1 LVCQSEATLRLD
13 FARSTD
19 APRSITVASDG
30 DDDRH
35 SQVLRSVCRFVWT
48 YWPTANNDRRSR
60 YRLFI
65 VGADDAYK
73 AGWVERRV

>member
-1 LVCQSEATLRLD
+1 MVENALDVMRPAGEQWLVTLAAESEATLRLD

-35 SQVLRSVCRFVWT
+35 SQLFRSVSTFLWT
-48 YWPTANNDRRSR
+48 YWPSDRAS
-60 YRLFI
+60 
-65 VGADDAYK
+65 
-73 AGWVERRV
+73 